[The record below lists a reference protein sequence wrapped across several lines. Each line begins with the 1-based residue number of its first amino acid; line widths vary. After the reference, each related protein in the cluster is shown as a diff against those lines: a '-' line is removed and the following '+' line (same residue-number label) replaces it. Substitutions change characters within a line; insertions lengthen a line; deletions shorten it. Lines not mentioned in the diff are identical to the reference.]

1 MTRNREHGA
10 GATETDVWVF
20 DVDGT
25 IIDSLTG
32 TSLRPGTADVLS
44 CLREQGCSLM
54 LWSAGGGDYARRRAV
69 EHGLADLFSGFHS
82 KQRDDD
88 GYFAATFLADPS
100 AATFVDDRP
109 EDLCDV
115 WQIRS
120 VAPYVAHD
128 PHDTA
133 MSTLASGAAVQLRQS
148 GQR

>member
-1 MTRNREHGA
+1 MTGD
-10 GATETDVWVF
+10 GDDGTGTDVWVF

-44 CLREQGCSLM
+44 RLSTQGCSLL

-82 KQRDDD
+82 KQRNDD
-88 GYFAATFLADPS
+88 GYFGATFLADPAS
-100 AATFVDDRP
+100 ATFVDDRP
-109 EDLCDV
+109 EDLCGV
-115 WQIRS
+115 WRIRS

-133 MSTLASGAAVQLRQS
+133 MSTLLSTTAVPSRQAD
-148 GQR
+148 QR